1 MGLLVECPKCRSR
14 NPEGTANCGGNF
26 RSGEKNGEKCGYSRL
41 NKHAGK
47 TYWIE
52 YREYGKRKR
61 ERIGPSKT
69 AAEAR
74 LLEIQKALVEKRHVE
89 RDKNAS
95 VTLGQLFDWF
105 LNLQE
110 VQVLDSYRRK
120 KSQIK
125 ALRRLLNNGQLIRDL
140 TINQLEQFMQTRL
153 KEESPSKLGQTIA
166 PKTVKEEI
174 NLLRNIF
181 NRALQHEVISK
192 IPVARFPSIKVDNVR
207 KRIFS
212 EEEYISL
219 VEACPLWL
227 KRIVIMARGTGMR
240 QNEIIQLEWADVDLQ
255 DGFVRLR
262 ASKTKTDE
270 ARSVR
275 LLPDVIVMLKEIP
288 RAIHT
293 KKVFLSAKGRPIPYW
308 TGYLNQVWQNT
319 LKEAGIE
326 NACFHDLRH
335 DFVTRAMR
343 SGNASHVVMKQV
355 GHKTDSMLRRYQL
368 VDERDLLELRIF
380 PSAPPQDQKT
390 G

>member
-1 MGLLVECPKCRSR
+1 MGLLVECAKCRSR
-14 NPEGTANCGGNF
+14 NPEGTANCGGSF
-26 RSGEKNGEKCGYSRL
+26 RAGEKKGEKCGYSRL

-52 YREYGKRKR
+52 YREYGKRRR

-69 AAEAR
+69 AAEVR
-74 LLEIQKALVEKRHVE
+74 LLEVQKALVEKRHVE

-95 VTLGQLFDWF
+95 VTLGKLFDWF

-110 VQVLDSYRRK
+110 VQALDSYRRK

-125 ALRRLLNNGQLIRDL
+125 ALRRLLNNDQLIRDL
-140 TINQLEQFMQTRL
+140 TINQLEQYMQTRL

-212 EEEYISL
+212 EEEYRSL

-240 QNEIIQLEWADVDLQ
+240 QNEIIQLEWTDVDLQ

-293 KKVFLSAKGRPIPYW
+293 KKSSYPQRAARYPIGLGTSIKFGKTLSR
-308 TGYLNQVWQNT
+308 
-319 LKEAGIE
+319 
-326 NACFHDLRH
+326 
-335 DFVTRAMR
+335 
-343 SGNASHVVMKQV
+343 KQV
-355 GHKTDSMLRRYQL
+355 SRMLVFMTFATTL
-368 VDERDLLELRIF
+368 
-380 PSAPPQDQKT
+380 
-390 G
+390 

>member
-1 MGLLVECPKCRSR
+1 MGLQVECPECGHR
-14 NPEGTANCGGNF
+14 NPEGEAKCRGKL
-26 RSGEKNGEKCGYSRL
+26 RYGEQKGERCEFSRL
-41 NKHAGK
+41 TKTSGK
-47 TYWIE
+47 IYWIE
-52 YREYGKRKR
+52 YREHGKRKR
-61 ERIGPSKT
+61 ERIGPSKV

-74 LLEIQKALVEKRHVE
+74 LLEVQKSLVEKRHIE

-95 VTLGQLFDWF
+95 VTLDQLFDWF

-110 VQVLDSYRRK
+110 VQGLDSYRRI

-125 ALRRLLNNGQLIRDL
+125 ALRRLLNNQQTIRDI
-140 TINQLEQFMQTRL
+140 TISQLERYIQSRF
-153 KEESPSKLGQTIA
+153 KEDSPSKKGQSIA

-192 IPVARFPSIKVDNVR
+192 VPVAKYPSIKIDNVR
-207 KRIFS
+207 KRVFS
-212 EEEYISL
+212 EEEFSHLIEIS
-219 VEACPLWL
+219 PLWL

-240 QNEIIQLEWADVDLQ
+240 QNEIIQLEWSDVDLQ
-255 DGFVRLR
+255 EGFVRLS

-270 ARSVR
+270 ARSIR
-275 LLPDVIVMLKEIP
+275 LLPNVIAMLKEIP

-319 LKEAGIE
+319 LKEAGIKD
-326 NACFHDLRH
+326 ACFHDLRH

-368 VDERDLLELRIF
+368 VDERDLLELRIDL
-380 PSAPPQDQKT
+380 PVTSPGQKT

>member
-1 MGLLVECPKCRSR
+1 
-14 NPEGTANCGGNF
+14 
-26 RSGEKNGEKCGYSRL
+26 
-41 NKHAGK
+41 
-47 TYWIE
+47 
-52 YREYGKRKR
+52 
-61 ERIGPSKT
+61 
-69 AAEAR
+69 
-74 LLEIQKALVEKRHVE
+74 
-89 RDKNAS
+89 
-95 VTLGQLFDWF
+95 
-105 LNLQE
+105 
-110 VQVLDSYRRK
+110 
-120 KSQIK
+120 
-125 ALRRLLNNGQLIRDL
+125 
-140 TINQLEQFMQTRL
+140 
-153 KEESPSKLGQTIA
+153 
-166 PKTVKEEI
+166 
-174 NLLRNIF
+174 
-181 NRALQHEVISK
+181 
-192 IPVARFPSIKVDNVR
+192 
-207 KRIFS
+207 
-212 EEEYISL
+212 
-219 VEACPLWL
+219 
-227 KRIVIMARGTGMR
+227 MARGTGVR